1 MAAVDLAASTSEDEA
16 VGPGGARRRRRH
28 TTVAVCLF
36 FLALVLAMFW
46 PSLVGG
52 KVLSAGDRT
61 WFQSPFI
68 SQKPSSL
75 VRPSNKDLADPVE
88 VFHPD
93 TWRARQALADGSAA
107 LWNPNVG
114 AGRPLLASQQFSPL
128 FPTQWPAFVLPFK
141 DAWGWIAALK
151 LLVAAFGQ
159 YLFCRALGLRAGPSA
174 LGGLTFGFSVY
185 MVIWLEHPLTN
196 AWILLPWLFLLTRSV
211 AERARPGA
219 VLGLSALLG
228 ALFVAGH
235 PESEAFVVAGL
246 VAYLA
251 FELAAGRHDGRLE
264 RGDVPR
270 HAAWWALALGGGA
283 LLSAVDDGP
292 RPRALPPQRPGS
304 PWRTGAAVQR
314 PRQLGLPRG
323 LRPPGQGLLRSGPFG
338 NYARGPPTSG
348 RCRCCSPWRGCRGG
362 RSGHRSSSPPSARSL
377 SRSSCPRR

>member
-1 MAAVDLAASTSEDEA
+1 MRPGRLAHRRTARTARGGPLPRRVPEVGRRPRRPADIIAAMAAVDLAASTSEDEA

-159 YLFCRALGLRAGPSA
+159 YLFCRPSGCA
-174 LGGLTFGFSVY
+174 
-185 MVIWLEHPLTN
+185 
-196 AWILLPWLFLLTRSV
+196 
-211 AERARPGA
+211 PG
-219 VLGLSALLG
+219 
-228 ALFVAGH
+228 
-235 PESEAFVVAGL
+235 
-246 VAYLA
+246 
-251 FELAAGRHDGRLE
+251 RR
-264 RGDVPR
+264 
-270 HAAWWALALGGGA
+270 
-283 LLSAVDDGP
+283 
-292 RPRALPPQRPGS
+292 
-304 PWRTGAAVQR
+304 
-314 PRQLGLPRG
+314 
-323 LRPPGQGLLRSGPFG
+323 RSG
-338 NYARGPPTSG
+338 A
-348 RCRCCSPWRGCRGG
+348 
-362 RSGHRSSSPPSARSL
+362 
-377 SRSSCPRR
+377 SRSASRSTW